1 MADLRNL
8 AASARTTALIAAPY
22 VTGDGWN
29 AFAEAL
35 KFPDSIRI
43 DLLSCLRVE
52 SAASGSL
59 DLRTLAQAHRSV
71 PNLTVRHIEHLHGKV
86 YVADGERAIVTSGNL
101 TAASLLRNKEYG
113 VRIADTPLAATI
125 DADIREYGGLGTE
138 VPPEALAELADLASE
153 YDASASAARGGE
165 LQRRYDWRLRC
176 LRGDSAT
183 SRTGVFVKTVRHLLR
198 RESLRT
204 VELYPLVQRIHPDLC
219 NDDEL
224 RIIRGVRFG
233 ARWKHDVRNAQS
245 QLKTKGVIVRRSDGR
260 WVLIAPSDRR
270 RAEAAGG
277 RRSRSRS

>member
-1 MADLRNL
+1 MAG
-8 AASARTTALIAAPY
+8 SARKTALIAAPY
-22 VTGDGWN
+22 VTGDGWS

-43 DLLSCLRVE
+43 DLLSCLKVE

-59 DLRTLAQAHRSV
+59 DLRALSEAHRSV
-71 PNLTVRHIEHLHGKV
+71 PNLTVRHVEHLHGKV

-113 VRIADTPLAATI
+113 VRIADASVAATI
-125 DADIREYGGLGTE
+125 DADIREYAGLGTE
-138 VPPEALAELADLASE
+138 APPEALAELADLASE
-153 YDASASAARGGE
+153 YDASASAARGGD
-165 LQRRYDWRLRC
+165 LQRQYDLRLRC

-183 SRTGVFVKTVRHLLR
+183 SRTGLFVKTVLHLMR

-204 VELYPLVQRIHPDLC
+204 VELYPLVQQIHPDLC

-233 ARWKHDVRNAQS
+233 ARWKHDVRNAQT
-245 QLKTKGVIVRRSDGR
+245 QLKNKGVIVRRADGR
-260 WVLIAPSDRR
+260 WEMAAPPDRR
-270 RAEAAGG
+270 RGDAAGG
-277 RRSRSRS
+277 RQS

>member
-1 MADLRNL
+1 MADLRDL

-22 VTGDGWN
+22 VTGDGWS

-59 DLRTLAQAHRSV
+59 DLRALSEAHRSI
-71 PNLTVRHIEHLHGKV
+71 PNLTVRHVEHLHGKV

-113 VRIADTPLAATI
+113 VRIADAPLAAKI
-125 DADIREYGGLGTE
+125 DADIREYAGLGTA

-153 YDASASAARGGE
+153 YDASTTTARGGE
-165 LQRRYDWRLRC
+165 LRQRYDLRLRC

-183 SRTGVFVKTVRHLLR
+183 SRTGVFVKTVLHLLR

-233 ARWKHDVRNAQS
+233 ARWKHDVRNAQT
-245 QLKTKGVIVRRSDGR
+245 QLKNRGVIVRRADGR
-260 WVLIAPSDRR
+260 WVLVAPPDRR
-270 RAEAAGG
+270 RRPAG
-277 RRSRSRS
+277 RRRS